1 MTNAKAQ
8 VWLQKCD
15 HREAGRHHQ
24 KHALHKVTVKYT
36 EKAVLAEHFLHVYTS
51 FLSFNAI
58 GSGDKMI
65 VEN

>member
-1 MTNAKAQ
+1 M
-8 VWLQKCD
+8 
-15 HREAGRHHQ
+15 
-24 KHALHKVTVKYT
+24 HKVTVKYT